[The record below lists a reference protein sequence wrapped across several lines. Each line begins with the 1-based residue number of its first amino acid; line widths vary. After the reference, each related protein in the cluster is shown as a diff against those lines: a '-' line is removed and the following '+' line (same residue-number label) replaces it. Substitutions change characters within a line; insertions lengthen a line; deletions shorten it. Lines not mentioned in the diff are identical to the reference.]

1 MSDYRIT
8 DVSSGGI
15 HRSVYLSENV
25 DGNAWNSIGVKI
37 MTSEQKG
44 TKIQSFRFP
53 YSLFRNLIQF
63 LVFFALNLLAFRFVY
78 PFIEIN
84 FIPVPVPVLS
94 SLNSSYTLLGGV
106 LDYFQIMLSHP
117 LFPLIPLAIILVIGS
132 VFGRF
137 LCGWACPM
145 GFIQDLILK
154 MKGVTTKVSL
164 RKHVSLIKVKY
175 LLLSLIVFFSST
187 LALSLFLQAG
197 SGYKEA
203 LGRFAEGILLP
214 IAPETTLFSTI
225 PRLVQA
231 GTESGLLNFTNL
243 TSSGYIVALGFVLLA
258 IFFVGAYM
266 VPWFWCRYVCP
277 TGALMAIP
285 MRFSFLGL
293 KRDPS
298 KCKKC
303 GACVEICP
311 MQIRILD
318 LPWEKFND
326 PECTLCLEC
335 VGACSSGA
343 LATKML

>member
-1 MSDYRIT
+1 MS
-8 DVSSGGI
+8 
-15 HRSVYLSENV
+15 N
-25 DGNAWNSIGVKI
+25 
-37 MTSEQKG
+37 EQKN
-44 TKIQSFRFP
+44 KIKTFRFP
-53 YSLFRNLIQF
+53 LSVFRNLIQF
-63 LVFFALNLLAFRFVY
+63 LAFIALNLLAFRFVY

-84 FIPVPVPVLS
+84 FIAIPIPVLS
-94 SLNSSYTLLGGV
+94 SLKSSYALLGAV
-106 LDYFQIMLSHP
+106 LDYVQVMLSHP
-117 LFPLIPLAIILVIGS
+117 LFPIIPLAIFLTIGA

-175 LLLSLIVFFSST
+175 IVLFLVIFFSST
-187 LALSLFLQAG
+187 LAISLFVEAE
-197 SGYKEA
+197 SSYKDA
-203 LGRFAEGILLP
+203 LGPFAEGIFLP
-214 IAPETTLFSTI
+214 ISPETTLFSTI

-231 GTESGLLNFTNL
+231 GMESGLLNFSSL
-243 TSSGYIVALGFVLLA
+243 TSSGVIVVIGLILLA

-298 KCKKC
+298 KCTKC
-303 GACVEICP
+303 GDCVAICP
-311 MQIRILD
+311 MQIKILE

-335 VGACSSGA
+335 VGACSTGA
-343 LATKML
+343 LSTKMP

>member
-1 MSDYRIT
+1 M
-8 DVSSGGI
+8 
-15 HRSVYLSENV
+15 
-25 DGNAWNSIGVKI
+25 A
-37 MTSEQKG
+37 SEQKTG
-44 TKIQSFRFP
+44 KIHSFRFP
-53 YSLFRNLIQF
+53 LSLFRNLIQF
-63 LVFFALNLLAFRFVY
+63 LAFFALNLLAFKFVY
-78 PFIEIN
+78 PFIEVD
-84 FIPVPVPVLS
+84 FIPIPVPVLS

-106 LDYFQIMLSHP
+106 LDYFQVMLSHP
-117 LFPLIPLAIILVIGS
+117 LFPIIPLGIFLVIGS
-132 VFGRF
+132 IFGRL

-164 RKHVSLIKVKY
+164 RRHVSLIKVKY
-175 LLLSLIVFFSST
+175 FVLFLIVFFSST
-187 LALSLFLQAG
+187 LAISLFLQTG
-197 SGYKEA
+197 SGYKDA
-203 LGRFAEGILLP
+203 LGPFAEGILLR
-214 IAPETTLFSTI
+214 ISPETTLFSTI

-231 GTESGLLNFTNL
+231 GAESGLLNFSSL
-243 TSSGYIVALGFVLLA
+243 TSSGYIVSLGFVLLA

-266 VPWFWCRYVCP
+266 VPWFWCRYICP

-298 KCKKC
+298 KCTKC
-303 GACVEICP
+303 GDCVDICP

-335 VGACSSGA
+335 VGACSSSA
-343 LATKML
+343 LSTKMS